1 MIIRSIDAI
10 IRMLDADYI
19 ENADIEEKIQGVC
32 IDSRKVVEGN
42 LYIPIHG
49 ANNNGHAYVQQAIDN
64 GARAVL
70 WERREANP
78 PKEIVVI
85 LVDDTTAALQQ
96 LAKAYRDQLN
106 MKVVGVPAAMEKRV
120 RRISLPPYLQSILLR
135 RKHLETTIM
144 KSVYR

>member
-49 ANNNGHAYVQQAIDN
+49 D
-64 GARAVL
+64 R
-70 WERREANP
+70 
-78 PKEIVVI
+78 
-85 LVDDTTAALQQ
+85 
-96 LAKAYRDQLN
+96 
-106 MKVVGVPAAMEKRV
+106 
-120 RRISLPPYLQSILLR
+120 
-135 RKHLETTIM
+135 
-144 KSVYR
+144 KSVV